1 MESFE
6 NKYGHLLKIHICG
19 KINEAII
26 KNVFPDPCNQK
37 IEDQKIGDWQWKTEQ
52 FNWIAKIYN
61 ENTKEKNCK
70 SIVKKCKVIIGY
82 IK

>member
-26 KNVFPDPCNQK
+26 KNVFPAPCNQK

-61 ENTKEKNCK
+61 KNTNENNFK
-70 SIVKKCKVIIGY
+70 SIFQVI
-82 IK
+82 

>member
-61 ENTKEKNCK
+61 KILTK
-70 SIVKKCKVIIGY
+70 IILNQFF
-82 IK
+82 K